1 MRRAGFWMVVLL
13 LALAPA
19 LAADG
24 DPAEPAPRGL
34 SEAERAGVELAAAY
48 LQRGPEAWWE
58 RLAAGS
64 PLRRLGHEIALDE
77 IAVRAGPADGATW
90 QLLTPARDD
99 AGRAVFGLDFPSG
112 LDETLT
118 LRLVNEGGW
127 KIADLRAT
135 IDPVGPG
142 PVIAGPVPP
151 VEATPIPPI
160 PPSHG
165 GSPLLPLL
173 SLGVALLALI
183 TGAAGAVFLGSSGR
197 NAAALAVGGVAVAV
211 IAGALLWGRSAAPD
225 SRAPAQ
231 GPAPGP
237 ARQDL
242 GTLAPLRAALASGTD
257 RGEIERRLAGV
268 AGMPVDRERRQVQDL
283 WHAQYL
289 LNEGDLNG
297 AETLLR
303 GSPEPAT
310 RPLAD
315 LLRARLAFRRMKRE
329 ETGWRYE
336 QALSSGLDTDG
347 LRMEA
352 AIAKALTD
360 ESDRAETDLA
370 LAVQSG
376 SRLAEPWYVAAQVA
390 AGEDRMEE
398 AAQLLRRAWQMQ
410 PVTRADLF
418 DNPLLAHLVVRPD
431 LFPLFT
437 LAVPEEARLAPIGPR
452 TPLVLPAGTQA
463 ATCGQSLRL
472 VIGTAELLVPEGGRL
487 APADAVLE
495 DADTWSRHEEAK
507 ALKALPSLSAST
519 ANTAS
524 TASARA
530 GESPGEIL
538 APRFLRLAEQ
548 AGGALAKQNRWNELL
563 ALTEPFAAQIESA
576 PATLVRLRA
585 KALHQLERDADAR
598 QLLVRVAKSD
608 IAGRRP
614 TTATLF
620 DLAELF
626 AAADEYDT
634 AIKLLEKADSQL
646 PEPRG
651 ARRRQQLAM
660 DRDLALSYAS
670 FRSEHFEVRYPAAT
684 GERYAKQLA
693 WVLEE
698 ERKRLMHWIPP
709 PPAGSK
715 AVRIEVHLFAIKDF
729 VSNFGGDIA
738 IVGLFDGKVRVPFAE
753 LRSLHPQL
761 VAILSHELAHALI
774 AQATH
779 SQAPHWIQE
788 GLAQHIEMGT
798 RRVNPLPDLVR
809 TGHALSFPTVDPILR
824 GFAEE
829 QLVDLAYNEA
839 AWSVAFIEERF
850 GAAAVPRLLSA
861 FAAGKTTEQALQ
873 AVCGLTP
880 AAFDRAFWQWG
891 TGAQGPRVRAL
902 EVRDYDR
909 EYAYLE
915 RHEQQAS
922 VPHTQLRED
931 VPTQTRTRT
940 EDRRQR
946 MAAWYAAYVERT
958 ANVKRALKPV
968 LQAYG
973 GESVPE
979 KGSIAGACQ
988 TLSAETGQALAAPE
1002 PWASP
1007 DPELNRFLRNAY
1019 ILINDLGGA
1028 CRSAQ
1033 DAQVHA
1039 LIDKV
1044 SIALGQAAQ
1053 RLTPYGLKP

>member
-1 MRRAGFWMVVLL
+1 MRRAGVWIVVSFLSLL
-13 LALAPA
+13 PA
-19 LAADG
+19 LAADAAG
-24 DPAEPAPRGL
+24 VEPVPRAL
-34 SEAERAGVELAAAY
+34 SAAERAGVELAAAY
-48 LQRGPEAWWE
+48 LRSGPQAWWE
-58 RLAAGS
+58 RLAADA
-64 PLRRLGHEIALDE
+64 PLRRLGREVALDE

-99 AGRAVFGLDFPSG
+99 SGRAVFGLDFPSG
-112 LDETLT
+112 LDETLI

-127 KIADLRAT
+127 KIADIRTT
-135 IDPVGPG
+135 IDPVALG
-142 PVIAGPVPP
+142 PVVPASPSPPPEAPRAAPVS
-151 VEATPIPPI
+151 
-160 PPSHG
+160 PSER
-165 GSPLLPLL
+165 GSPLLPLAG
-173 SLGVALLALI
+173 LGAALLALI
-183 TGAAGAVFLGSSGR
+183 IGAVGSLLLGRAGR
-197 NAAALAVGGVAVAV
+197 NAAALGVGVLSVAV
-211 IAGALLWGRSAAPD
+211 IAGALLWARNAAPGAD
-225 SRAPAQ
+225 AVVQGQARRA
-231 GPAPGP
+231 
-237 ARQDL
+237 ARKDL

-268 AGMPVDRERRQVQDL
+268 PADRELRQVQDL

-289 LNEGDLNG
+289 LSEGDLTG

-303 GSPEPAT
+303 GVPETAA

-315 LLRARLAFRRMKRE
+315 LLRARLAFRRMQRD

-336 QALSSGLDTDG
+336 QALARGLDTDG

-360 ESDRAETDLA
+360 ESDRAEDLT
-370 LAVQSG
+370 LAVRSG
-376 SRLAEPWYVAAQVA
+376 SRLAEPWYVAAQLA

-398 AAQLLRRAWQMQ
+398 AAKLLQRAWQMQ
-410 PVTRADLF
+410 PVTRAELF

-431 LFPLFT
+431 LFQLFT
-437 LAVPEEARLAPIGPR
+437 LAVPEEARLAPTGPR
-452 TPLVLPAGTQA
+452 EPLVLPAGVQA

-472 VIGTAELLVPEGGRL
+472 AIGNAGNTAELLVPEGGQL

-507 ALKALPSLSAST
+507 ALKALPSLA
-519 ANTAS
+519 
-524 TASARA
+524 ASAPA
-530 GESPGEIL
+530 GENPGEIP

-548 AGGALAKQNRWNELL
+548 AGGALAKQNRWPELL
-563 ALTEPFAAQIESA
+563 ALTEPFAARIESA
-576 PATLVRLRA
+576 PPSLVRLRA
-585 KALHQLERDADAR
+585 KALHQLERDTDAR

-626 AAADEYDT
+626 AASGEYDT

-651 ARRRQQLAM
+651 IRRRQQLAM
-660 DRDLALSYAS
+660 DRNLAVSYAS
-670 FRSEHFEVRYPAAT
+670 FRSEHFEVRYPAST
-684 GERYAKQLA
+684 GERYARQIA

-698 ERKRLMHWIPP
+698 ERTRLLHWIPP
-709 PPAGSK
+709 PPAGSP
-715 AVRIEVHLFAIKDF
+715 ARAARIEVHLFAIKDF
-729 VSNFGGDIA
+729 IANFGGDIA

-753 LRSLHPQL
+753 LRSLYPKL

-774 AQATH
+774 AAATH

-798 RRVNPLPDLVR
+798 RRVNPLPDLAR

-829 QLVDLAYNEA
+829 QLVELAYNEA
-839 AWSVAFIEERF
+839 AWSVAFIEERY

-873 AVCGLTP
+873 AVCGVTP

-891 TGAQGPRVRAL
+891 TGGQSPRVRAL
-902 EVRDYDR
+902 EVRSYDG
-909 EYAYLE
+909 EYAALE
-915 RHEQQAS
+915 RREQENSAPPS
-922 VPHTQLRED
+922 TRLRDD
-931 VPTQTRTRT
+931 VPTQARAHAA
-940 EDRRQR
+940 DQRQR
-946 MAAWYAAYVERT
+946 MADWYAAYVART
-958 ANVKRALKPV
+958 ASVKRALKPV
-968 LQAYG
+968 LQAYD

-979 KGSIAGACQ
+979 KGSIAGACRN
-988 TLSAETGQALAAPE
+988 LAAETRQALAAPD

-1044 SIALGQAAQ
+1044 SLALGQAAQ
-1053 RLTPYGLKP
+1053 RLAPYGLKP